1 MRELRSSGSVGGAAM
16 RQMKATVVLPCLLL
30 AIDDL
35 PAEGLQMADH
45 VQWRLSSI
53 NTKGR
58 MTISTR
64 CEN

>member
-1 MRELRSSGSVGGAAM
+1 MPCVAADE
-16 RQMKATVVLPCLLL
+16 KPTAKHPNVLLL

-45 VQWRLSSI
+45 VQWRLNLI
-53 NTKGR
+53 ITKGR